1 MWNRWLDGVLRRFL
15 RHGTLHLTYPDGI
28 ARDYGS
34 GRPEVTVHLRDPSL
48 PRRLAM
54 NPYLA
59 VGESYMDGTL
69 LIDDDDLH
77 GLLELALRNETIK
90 PFGAV
95 AAIRQALRK
104 IWRIAPQFN
113 PSTRSRRNVANHY
126 DLSGELYD
134 LFLDADRQYSCAY
147 FPKPDLPL
155 DQAQAA
161 KKALIA
167 TKLRLQP
174 GMRVLDIG
182 CGWGGM
188 ALTLARDHG
197 TEVLGITLS
206 QEQLK
211 RARDRAAEAG
221 LSHRVRFELMDYRKV
236 AGRFDRIVS
245 VGMFEHVGTPHYR
258 TFFRKVNAL
267 LEDDG
272 LALIHTI
279 GRAAP
284 PGTTNP
290 WLAKYIFPGGYTPAL
305 SEVMAAIEKEAL
317 WPCDIEVLRLHY
329 ALTLRRWHDRFMAN
343 ADRAREIYDDRFVR
357 MWRFYL
363 VGCEQGFRHGRMC
376 VFQLQLG
383 RRLDAAPITR
393 DYLLPPS
400 ATLAE
405 GHQEAAE

>member
-1 MWNRWLDGVLRRFL
+1 
-15 RHGTLHLTYPDGI
+15 
-28 ARDYGS
+28 
-34 GRPEVTVHLRDPSL
+34 
-48 PRRLAM
+48 
-54 NPYLA
+54 
-59 VGESYMDGTL
+59 
-69 LIDDDDLH
+69 
-77 GLLELALRNETIK
+77 
-90 PFGAV
+90 
-95 AAIRQALRK
+95 
-104 IWRIAPQFN
+104 
-113 PSTRSRRNVANHY
+113 
-126 DLSGELYD
+126 
-134 LFLDADRQYSCAY
+134 
-147 FPKPDLPL
+147 
-155 DQAQAA
+155 
-161 KKALIA
+161 
-167 TKLRLQP
+167 
-174 GMRVLDIG
+174 
-182 CGWGGM
+182 M

-211 RARDRAAEAG
+211 RARDRAVQAG

-258 TFFRKVNAL
+258 TFFRRVRTL

-329 ALTLRRWHDRFMAN
+329 ALTLRHWHDRFMAN

-383 RRLDAAPITR
+383 RRLDSAPITR
-393 DYLLPPS
+393 DYLLAPS
-400 ATLAE
+400 APPAE